1 LWQAGEVS
9 LRALGRT
16 AVLVGATG
24 AACVTYASAVE
35 LRWFALR
42 HATAPI
48 LPPGSDPLKI
58 LHISD
63 LHLLP
68 RQHRK
73 IDWVRRLADLKPD
86 LVVNTGDN
94 ISGFDSIPPLLEAYG
109 DLLDVPGVFVFGSND
124 YWSPILKNPARYL
137 LPGDKRHRIRRDPDL
152 PFEEM
157 RSELTGRGW
166 ADLNNARAT
175 LKVNGLRL
183 DFAGVDD
190 SHIDRDDYAA
200 VAGPIDPAADVS
212 IGVTHSPYRRVLDA
226 FVGDGYP
233 LIFAGHT
240 HGGQLVVPF
249 YGALVTNCDL
259 DTSRVKGLSTY
270 GDETTQTMLHVSA
283 GLGTSPFAPIRFCC
297 RPDATLLTLVP
308 R

>member
-1 LWQAGEVS
+1 MS
-9 LRALGRT
+9 KRALGRT
-16 AVLVGATG
+16 AALVGATG
-24 AACVTYASAVE
+24 AACVAYASIVE

-42 HATAPI
+42 YASLPI
-48 LPPGSDPLKI
+48 LPPGSVPLKV

-73 IDWVRRLADLKPD
+73 IDWVRRLADLEPD
-86 LVVNTGDN
+86 LIVNTGDN
-94 ISGFDSIPPLLEAYG
+94 ISGFHSIPPLMDAYG
-109 DLLDVPGVFVFGSND
+109 ELLDVPGVFVFGSND
-124 YWSPILKNPARYL
+124 YWSPKLKNPARYL
-137 LPGDKRHRIRRDPDL
+137 VPGDKRHRVRREPDL

-157 RSELTGRGW
+157 RAAFIQRGW
-166 ADLNNARAT
+166 TDLNNARAQ
-175 LKVNGLRL
+175 LKIGGLRL

-190 SHIDRDDYAA
+190 SHIARDDYSR
-200 VAGPIDPAADVS
+200 VAGGPDPAADLS

-226 FVGDGYP
+226 FVNDGYP

-270 GDETTQTMLHVSA
+270 GTADRQSALHISA

-297 RPDATLLTLVP
+297 RPEAILLTLLP